1 MRGLG
6 NRAVSDRSHVVRS
19 TQPCRPCG
27 LLEQTPPTMIH
38 KMDGKAVIFL
48 HIPKTAG
55 TTLNRIIEWQYN
67 PLAIFTMDPYRI
79 RATPERLQKLS
90 ERRRRSLRMV
100 RGHLY
105 YGIHEFLPQGATYFT
120 MLREPVA
127 RFFSSYYFI
136 QRRPLHPMHRKVTTE
151 RIGVEDFI
159 RLTPRRHNLQSSL
172 IAGIRNNGKCD
183 DRILDKAKENLAKS
197 FSVVGISE
205 RFEESL
211 MLMAKT
217 FDWEISFYENR
228 KVSKTRPQIDPR
240 AVEMIR
246 DHNRLD
252 LELYEFGKGL
262 FEEGLQKKEAAV
274 REGLAALRTLPK
286 PGSVEGFCSST
297 LGAGRFLVNKIA
309 SAV

>member
-1 MRGLG
+1 MGL
-6 NRAVSDRSHVVRS
+6 
-19 TQPCRPCG
+19 
-27 LLEQTPPTMIH
+27 
-38 KMDGKAVIFL
+38 DGEALIFL

-55 TTLNRIIEWQYN
+55 TTLNRIIEWQYS
-67 PLAIFTMDPYRI
+67 PLSIFTMDPYRI
-79 RATPERLQKLS
+79 RATPERLRKLS
-90 ERRRRSLRMV
+90 EGRRRRLRMV

-105 YGIHEFLPQGATYFT
+105 YGVHEFLPQGGTYFT

-159 RLTPRRHNLQSSL
+159 RLTPRRQNLQCSL
-172 IAGIRNNGKCD
+172 IAGIKNDGTSDARL
-183 DRILDKAKENLAKS
+183 LDQAKENLEKS

-211 MLMAKT
+211 MLMART
-217 FDWEISFYENR
+217 FEWQIPFYENR
-228 KVSKTRPQIDPR
+228 KVSKTRPQVDTGE
-240 AVEMIR
+240 VEMIR
-246 DHNRLD
+246 EHNRLD
-252 LELYEFGKGL
+252 LELYEFGKKL
-262 FEEGLQKKEAAV
+262 FEESLRKNEAAV
-274 REGLAALRTLPK
+274 REGLDALRKLPK
-286 PGSVEGFCSST
+286 PGSVESFCNST